1 MKLITTSATTLSATS
16 LGYLAHQALTKIAE
30 KILEYEKSVKKDKDP
45 IALHQMRVGM
55 RRLRTA
61 VTSFSSF
68 LDLPSSVNDQSI
80 GKIARTLGKLRDLD
94 VLKEIL
100 ERDYEPYLSPHQ
112 QSSLERAFSAI
123 SQERESVCLSVQKIF
138 KSELYKSFKQDLLEW
153 LKNPIYNPL
162 AQLQIQQAVPELLL
176 PQISRFL
183 LHPGWIIGTK
193 TLDTAGIT
201 SIKWTSEELEKSLQ
215 IQGETLHDL
224 RKQAKRVRY
233 QIDLF
238 DDLYQQ
244 SFTQQLGQIKQVQEI
259 LGNLQDSMVLNKW
272 LLDIYKSEGE
282 SSLTEMMT
290 ILATNRYQ
298 LWQQWQPLQME
309 FLKTET
315 RKNLYLTVLQIQ

>member
-30 KILEYEKSVKKDKDP
+30 KTLEYEKSIKKDKDP

-112 QSSLERAFSAI
+112 QSSLEMAFSAI

>member
-1 MKLITTSATTLSATS
+1 MKLDKVSIKTLSVTS
-16 LGYLAHQALTKIAE
+16 LGYLGHQALTKIAE
-30 KILEYEKSVKKDKDP
+30 KTLEYEKSVKKDKDP
-45 IALHQMRVGM
+45 RALHQMRVGM

-61 VTSFSSF
+61 ITSFSSF

-100 ERDYEPYLSPHQ
+100 EQDYQPYLSPRQ
-112 QSSLERAFSAI
+112 QTYLKKAFSVI

-153 LKNPIYNPL
+153 LKSPMYNPL
-162 AQLQIQQAVPELLL
+162 AELQIQQAVPELLL

-183 LHPGWIIGTK
+183 LHPGWMIGIE
-193 TLDTAGIT
+193 TLDPAGIT
-201 SIKWTSEELEKSLQ
+201 SVKWNPEELEKNLQ
-215 IQGETLHDL
+215 IQGEILHDL
-224 RKQAKRVRY
+224 RKHAKRVRY

-238 DDLYQQ
+238 DNLYQH
-244 SFTQQLGQIKQVQEI
+244 SFTQELGQIKQVQEI
-259 LGNLQDSMVLNKW
+259 LGNLQDSMVLNQW
-272 LLDIYKSEGE
+272 LVDIFKSEGE

-290 ILATNRYQ
+290 LLATNRYQ

-315 RKNLYLTVLQIQ
+315 RKNLYLTALHLQ

>member
-1 MKLITTSATTLSATS
+1 MTNKFNP
-16 LGYLAHQALTKIAE
+16 QAKTVADWAYIG
-30 KILEYEKSVKKDKDP
+30 IDKHFHKVLKHEAGVLLDQDTEE
-45 IALHQMRVGM
+45 LHQIRVGM
-55 RRLRTA
+55 RRLRSTLTGFA
-61 VTSFSSF
+61 PALTM
-68 LDLPSSVNDQSI
+68 PKYADQKRV
-80 GKIARTLGKLRDLD
+80 GNLGRILGELRDLD

-100 ERDYEPYLSPHQ
+100 ERDYEPYLSPRQ
-112 QSSLERAFSAI
+112 QSSLQRAFSAI
-123 SQERESVCLSVQKIF
+123 SQERESVRLSVQKIF
-138 KSELYKSFKQDLLEW
+138 KSQLYKSFKQDLLEW
-153 LKNPIYNPL
+153 LNNPMYNPL

-183 LHPGWIIGTK
+183 LHPGWIIGTE
-193 TLDTAGIT
+193 TLDPAGIT
-201 SIKWTSEELEKSLQ
+201 SIKWTPEELEKSLK

>member
-1 MKLITTSATTLSATS
+1 MKLITTSVTTLSATS

-30 KILEYEKSVKKDKDP
+30 KTLEYEKSVKKDKDP
-45 IALHQMRVGM
+45 RALHQMRVGM

-201 SIKWTSEELEKSLQ
+201 SIKWTPEELEKSLK

>member
-1 MKLITTSATTLSATS
+1 MKLITTSVTTLSATS

-30 KILEYEKSVKKDKDP
+30 KTLEYEKSVKKDKDP

-112 QSSLERAFSAI
+112 QSSLEMAFSAI

>member
-1 MKLITTSATTLSATS
+1 MKLITTSVTTLSATS

-30 KILEYEKSVKKDKDP
+30 KTLEYEKSVKKDKDP
-45 IALHQMRVGM
+45 RALHQMRVGM

-201 SIKWTSEELEKSLQ
+201 SIKWTPEELEKSLQ
-215 IQGETLHDL
+215 SQGETLHDL

>member
-1 MKLITTSATTLSATS
+1 MKLITTSVTKLSATS

-30 KILEYEKSVKKDKDP
+30 KTLEYEKSVKKDKDP
-45 IALHQMRVGM
+45 RALHQMRVGM

-201 SIKWTSEELEKSLQ
+201 SIKWTPEELEKSLK

>member
-1 MKLITTSATTLSATS
+1 MKTDKVSIKTLSVTS

-45 IALHQMRVGM
+45 RALHQMRVGM

-61 VTSFSSF
+61 VTSFSDF

-201 SIKWTSEELEKSLQ
+201 SIKWTPEELEKSLQ

-315 RKNLYLTVLQIQ
+315 RKNLYLTVLQLQ

>member
-1 MKLITTSATTLSATS
+1 MKLITTSVTTLSATS

-30 KILEYEKSVKKDKDP
+30 KTLEYEKSVKKDKDP
-45 IALHQMRVGM
+45 RALHQMRVGM

-201 SIKWTSEELEKSLQ
+201 SIKWTPEELEKSLQ
-215 IQGETLHDL
+215 SQGETLHDL

-290 ILATNRYQ
+290 LLATNRYQ

-315 RKNLYLTVLQIQ
+315 RKNLYLTVLQLQ

>member
-1 MKLITTSATTLSATS
+1 MKLITTSVTKLSATS

-30 KILEYEKSVKKDKDP
+30 KTLEYEKSVKKDKDP
-45 IALHQMRVGM
+45 RALHQMRVGM

-183 LHPGWIIGTK
+183 LHPGWIIGTR

-201 SIKWTSEELEKSLQ
+201 SIKWTPEELEKSLK

>member
-1 MKLITTSATTLSATS
+1 MKLITTSVTTLSATS

-30 KILEYEKSVKKDKDP
+30 KTLEYEKSVKKDKDP
-45 IALHQMRVGM
+45 RALHQMRVGM

-112 QSSLERAFSAI
+112 QSSLEMAFSAI

>member
-30 KILEYEKSVKKDKDP
+30 KTLEYEKSVKKDKDP

>member
-1 MKLITTSATTLSATS
+1 MKLITTSVTKLSATS

-30 KILEYEKSVKKDKDP
+30 KTLEYEKSVKKDKDP
-45 IALHQMRVGM
+45 RALHQMRVGM

-183 LHPGWIIGTK
+183 LHPGWIIGTR

-201 SIKWTSEELEKSLQ
+201 SIKWTPEELEKSLK

-315 RKNLYLTVLQIQ
+315 RKNLYLTVLQLQ

>member
-30 KILEYEKSVKKDKDP
+30 KTLEYEKSIKKDKDP

>member
-1 MKLITTSATTLSATS
+1 MTTLSATS

-30 KILEYEKSVKKDKDP
+30 KTLEYEKSVKKDKDP
-45 IALHQMRVGM
+45 RALHQMRVGM

-201 SIKWTSEELEKSLQ
+201 SIKWTPEELEKSLK

>member
-1 MKLITTSATTLSATS
+1 MKLKTTDLIILPATS
-16 LGYLAHQALTKIAE
+16 LGSFGHQALTKIADKTLKCE
-30 KILEYEKSVKKDKDP
+30 KLVKKDSDP
-45 IALHQMRVGM
+45 NALHQMRVGI

-61 VTSFSSF
+61 VTSFDLF
-68 LDLPSSVNDQSI
+68 LTLPSSVNDQSI

-100 ERDYEPYLSPHQ
+100 ERDYEPYLSPRQ
-112 QSSLERAFSAI
+112 QSSLQRAFSAI
-123 SQERESVCLSVQKIF
+123 SQERESVRLSVQKIF
-138 KSELYKSFKQDLLEW
+138 KSQLYKSFKQDLLEW
-153 LKNPIYNPL
+153 LNNPMYNPL

-183 LHPGWIIGTK
+183 LHPGWIIGTE
-193 TLDTAGIT
+193 TLDPAGIT
-201 SIKWTSEELEKSLQ
+201 SIKWTPEELEKNLQ
-215 IQGETLHDL
+215 IQGEILHDL
-224 RKQAKRVRY
+224 RKHAKRVRY

-272 LLDIYKSEGE
+272 LLDIFKSEGE
-282 SSLTEMMT
+282 SSLTEIIT
-290 ILATNRYQ
+290 LLATNCYQ

-315 RKNLYLTVLQIQ
+315 RKNLYLTVLDLQ

>member
-1 MKLITTSATTLSATS
+1 MKLITTSVTTLPATS

-30 KILEYEKSVKKDKDP
+30 KTLEYEKSVKKDKDP
-45 IALHQMRVGM
+45 RALHQMRVGM

-100 ERDYEPYLSPHQ
+100 ERDYEPYLSLHQ

-162 AQLQIQQAVPELLL
+162 AQLQIQQALPELLL
-176 PQISRFL
+176 SDFHQNISRDL
-183 LHPGWIIGTK
+183 PEASKGH
-193 TLDTAGIT
+193 D
-201 SIKWTSEELEKSLQ
+201 Q
-215 IQGETLHDL
+215 IYPVSH
-224 RKQAKRVRY
+224 
-233 QIDLF
+233 F
-238 DDLYQQ
+238 
-244 SFTQQLGQIKQVQEI
+244 
-259 LGNLQDSMVLNKW
+259 
-272 LLDIYKSEGE
+272 
-282 SSLTEMMT
+282 
-290 ILATNRYQ
+290 
-298 LWQQWQPLQME
+298 
-309 FLKTET
+309 
-315 RKNLYLTVLQIQ
+315 

>member
-1 MKLITTSATTLSATS
+1 MKLITTSVTTLSATS

-30 KILEYEKSVKKDKDP
+30 KTLEYEKSVKKDKDP
-45 IALHQMRVGM
+45 RALHQMRVGM

-201 SIKWTSEELEKSLQ
+201 SIKWTPEELEKSLQ

-290 ILATNRYQ
+290 LLATNRYQ

-315 RKNLYLTVLQIQ
+315 RKNLYLTVLQLQ

>member
-1 MKLITTSATTLSATS
+1 MKLITTSVTTLSATS

-30 KILEYEKSVKKDKDP
+30 KTLEYEKSVKKDKDP
-45 IALHQMRVGM
+45 RALHQMRVGM

-183 LHPGWIIGTK
+183 LHPGWIIGTR

-201 SIKWTSEELEKSLQ
+201 SIKWTPEELEKSLK

>member
-1 MKLITTSATTLSATS
+1 MKLITTSVTILPATS

-30 KILEYEKSVKKDKDP
+30 KTLEYEKSVKKDKDP
-45 IALHQMRVGM
+45 RALHQMRVGM

-162 AQLQIQQAVPELLL
+162 AQLQIQQALPELLL

-201 SIKWTSEELEKSLQ
+201 SIKWTPEELEKSLQ

-282 SSLTEMMT
+282 SNLTEMMT
-290 ILATNRYQ
+290 LLATNRYQ

-315 RKNLYLTVLQIQ
+315 RKNLYLTVLQLQ

>member
-1 MKLITTSATTLSATS
+1 MKTDKVSIKTLSVTS

-30 KILEYEKSVKKDKDP
+30 KTLEYEKSVKKDKDP
-45 IALHQMRVGM
+45 RALHQMRVGM

-61 VTSFSSF
+61 VTSFSDF

-100 ERDYEPYLSPHQ
+100 ERDYQPHLSPSQ
-112 QSSLERAFSAI
+112 QTSLKRAFSAI
-123 SQERESVCLSVQKIF
+123 SQERESVYLFVRKIF

-153 LKNPIYNPL
+153 LKKPIYNPL

-183 LHPGWIIGTK
+183 LHPGWMIGTE
-193 TLDTAGIT
+193 TLDVGGIT
-201 SIKWTSEELEKSLQ
+201 SVKWTHEELEKNLE
-215 IQGETLHDL
+215 IQGEILHDL
-224 RKQAKRVRY
+224 RKNAKRVRY

-244 SFTQQLGQIKQVQEI
+244 SFTQELGQIKQVQEI

-272 LLDIYKSEGE
+272 LVNLFKSEDE

-290 ILATNRYQ
+290 FLATNRYQ

-315 RKNLYLTVLQIQ
+315 RKNLYLTVLHLQ

>member
-1 MKLITTSATTLSATS
+1 MKLITTSVTILPATS

-30 KILEYEKSVKKDKDP
+30 KTLEYEKSVKKDKDP
-45 IALHQMRVGM
+45 RALHQMRVGM

-100 ERDYEPYLSPHQ
+100 ERDYEPYLSLHQ

-201 SIKWTSEELEKSLQ
+201 SIKWTPEELEKSLQ

-290 ILATNRYQ
+290 LLATNRYQ

-315 RKNLYLTVLQIQ
+315 RKNLYLTVLQLQ

>member
-30 KILEYEKSVKKDKDP
+30 KTLEYEKSVKKDKDP

-112 QSSLERAFSAI
+112 QSSLEMAFSAI

>member
-1 MKLITTSATTLSATS
+1 MKLITTSVTTLSATS

-30 KILEYEKSVKKDKDP
+30 KTLEYEKSVKKDKDP
-45 IALHQMRVGM
+45 RALHQMRVGM

-100 ERDYEPYLSPHQ
+100 ERDYEPYLSSHQ

-201 SIKWTSEELEKSLQ
+201 SIKWTPEELEKSLQ

-290 ILATNRYQ
+290 LLATNRYQ

-315 RKNLYLTVLQIQ
+315 RKNLYLTVLQLQ

>member
-1 MKLITTSATTLSATS
+1 MKLITTSVTTLSATS

-30 KILEYEKSVKKDKDP
+30 KTLEYEKSVKKDKDP
-45 IALHQMRVGM
+45 RALHQMRVGM

-201 SIKWTSEELEKSLQ
+201 SIKWTPEELEKSLQ

>member
-1 MKLITTSATTLSATS
+1 MKLITTSVTILPATS

-30 KILEYEKSVKKDKDP
+30 KTLEYEKSVKKDKDP
-45 IALHQMRVGM
+45 RALHQMRVGM

-162 AQLQIQQAVPELLL
+162 AQLQIQQALPELLL

-201 SIKWTSEELEKSLQ
+201 SIKWTPEELEKSLQ

-290 ILATNRYQ
+290 LLATNRYQ

-315 RKNLYLTVLQIQ
+315 RKNLYLTVLQLQ

>member
-1 MKLITTSATTLSATS
+1 MKLITTSVTTLSATS

-30 KILEYEKSVKKDKDP
+30 KTLEYEKSVKKDKDP
-45 IALHQMRVGM
+45 RALHQMRVGM

-201 SIKWTSEELEKSLQ
+201 SIKWTPEELEKSLQ

-290 ILATNRYQ
+290 LLATNRYQ

>member
-1 MKLITTSATTLSATS
+1 MKLTTTALTTLSATS
-16 LGYLAHQALTKIAE
+16 LGNFGHQALTKIAD
-30 KILEYEKSVKKDKDP
+30 KTFKYEKLVKQDVDP
-45 IALHQMRVGM
+45 TALHQMRVGM

-61 VTSFSSF
+61 VSSFSLF
-68 LDLPSSVNDQSI
+68 LALPSSVNDQSI

-100 ERDYEPYLSPHQ
+100 ELDYQPHLSPSQ
-112 QSSLERAFSAI
+112 QTSLKRAFSAI
-123 SQERESVCLSVQKIF
+123 SQERESVYLSVKKIF
-138 KSELYKSFKQDLLEW
+138 KSELYKSFKQDLVGW
-153 LKNPIYNPL
+153 LKKPIYNPL

-183 LHPGWIIGTK
+183 LHPGWIIGTE
-193 TLDTAGIT
+193 TVDPDGIT
-201 SIKWTSEELEKSLQ
+201 SVKWTPEELEKNLQ
-215 IQGETLHDL
+215 MQGEILHDL
-224 RKQAKRVRY
+224 RKNAKRVRY

-244 SFTQQLGQIKQVQEI
+244 SFTQELGKIKQVQEI
-259 LGNLQDSMVLNKW
+259 LGNLQDSIVLNKW
-272 LLDIYKSEGE
+272 LVNIFKSEGE

-290 ILATNRYQ
+290 FLATNRYE

-315 RKNLYLTVLQIQ
+315 RKNLYLTVLDLQ

>member
-1 MKLITTSATTLSATS
+1 MKLITTSVIKLSATS
-16 LGYLAHQALTKIAE
+16 LGNLGHQALTKIAD
-30 KILEYEKSVKKDKDP
+30 KTLNFEKSVKKYQDP
-45 IALHQMRVGM
+45 TALHQMRVGM

-61 VTSFSSF
+61 VASFSSF
-68 LDLPSSVNDQSI
+68 LDLPSSVNDQNI

-100 ERDYEPYLSPHQ
+100 ERDYEPYLSSRQ
-112 QSSLERAFSAI
+112 QSSLQRAFSAI

-153 LKNPIYNPL
+153 LKNPMYNPL

-183 LHPGWIIGTK
+183 LHPGWIIGME
-193 TLDTAGIT
+193 TLDPGGIT
-201 SIKWTSEELEKSLQ
+201 SIKWTPEELEKNLQ
-215 IQGETLHDL
+215 IQGEILHDL
-224 RKQAKRVRY
+224 RKNAKRVRY

-272 LLDIYKSEGE
+272 LLDIFKSEGE
-282 SSLTEMMT
+282 SSLTEIMT
-290 ILATNRYQ
+290 LLSTNCYQ
-298 LWQQWQPLQME
+298 LWQQWQTLQME

-315 RKNLYLTVLQIQ
+315 RKNLYLTVLHLE